1 MEKPREI
8 VVHQSA
14 NRPNLLLGADRELVL
29 LSAMLA
35 ASLIFVIASWRGIWL
50 GLPLGAG
57 AAAILKRMGKAA
69 PMLRQVYIRQVK
81 YQPFYRAKSFIHSRT
96 SEIPAVW
103 R

>member
-35 ASLIFVIASWRGIWL
+35 ASLIFVIASWWGILL
-50 GLPLGAG
+50 GILLWAV
-57 AAAILKRMGKAA
+57 ALAILKRMAKAD
-69 PMLRQVYIRQVK
+69 PMLRQVYIRHVR

-96 SEIPAVW
+96 SEIPAAW